1 MDRLKQE
8 ITAWETNHGRRN
20 IQLRRRFNALLLAG
34 GDSDSES
41 DDDDD
46 YFAHM
51 KAPKKRRKLS
61 ETPFSAT
68 AAAPPAS
75 SGRKLRSRAPKK
87 DIWRVESDS
96 DSDDDDDD
104 IDFSMFKGAEDG
116 HLSNAKERYI
126 RQNKMSAA
134 EKEAVIVRERL
145 YKALRDNDS
154 VTVDRTIFRDSP
166 PFLGDPSLGL
176 LSQTDDPLYMAIWQG
191 KERVVRRLL
200 QLDVPRMLFHLYLA
214 MRMCCAE
221 NYPTMLKPV
230 TPEERKRWPDV
241 PFSSRRGVL
250 DAFRRYGFRLDRYE
264 REFGKKPDLMAFWFN
279 SAHYGGMYAVSKR
292 NPYDLKLVRVK
303 ETGHAMEQNVVYE
316 RFYDLEKHKFE
327 IWE

>member
-1 MDRLKQE
+1 MNRLKQE
-8 ITAWETNHGRRN
+8 IIAWETKHGERN
-20 IQLRRRFNALLLAG
+20 MQMRRRFNALLAG
-34 GDSDSES
+34 GDSDSDSDS

-61 ETPFSAT
+61 ETPSLAV
-68 AAAPPAS
+68 AAAPPS

-126 RQNKMSAA
+126 RENNMSAA

-145 YKALRDNDS
+145 YKALRGNDR
-154 VTVDRTIFRDSP
+154 VTVDRIIFSDSP
-166 PFLGDPSLGL
+166 PFLGDPSLAL

-191 KERVVRRLL
+191 NERVVRRLL

-221 NYPTMLKPV
+221 KYPTMLKPV

-250 DAFRRYGFRLDRYE
+250 DAFRKYGFRLDRYE
-264 REFGKKPDLMAFWFN
+264 AEFGVKPDLMAFWFN

-303 ETGHAMEQNVVYE
+303 ETGHAMEQNVVYK
-316 RFYDLEKHKFE
+316 RFYDLDTHFE
-327 IWE
+327 IW